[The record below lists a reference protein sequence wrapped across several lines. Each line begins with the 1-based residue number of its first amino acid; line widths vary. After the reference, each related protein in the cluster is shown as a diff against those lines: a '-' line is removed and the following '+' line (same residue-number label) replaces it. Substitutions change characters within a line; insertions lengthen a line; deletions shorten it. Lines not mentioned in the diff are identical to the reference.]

1 VKNAKNLSRKQ
12 KEFLIEKGLDPSI
25 HLIVKNLPDFY
36 DFYDFYEFYNK
47 VTRVTFIYW
56 R

>member
-1 VKNAKNLSRKQ
+1 MKNPKKLTREQ
-12 KEFLIEKGLDPSI
+12 KKFLKDKGLDPSI

-36 DFYDFYEFYNK
+36 EFYNK
-47 VTRVTFIYW
+47 VTGVVFKIW